1 MKRKLNTLLFAGL
14 LIILGL
20 CGCSLNTDKP
30 QNVIPYPSDEVAVS
44 PSAHPEATAETE
56 ETEAPTIEPKAYTI
70 SDLEVHFIDVG
81 QADAA
86 LLISDGHY
94 MLIDGGNVEDS
105 SLIYS
110 YLNKLNISYLDY
122 IIGTHAHEDHM
133 GGLSG
138 ALQKAEVENV
148 YVPKTESDAKFYQSF
163 KDKIMAEGV
172 TPINPTSGASFDLGS
187 CSVQLF
193 CPKYESTD
201 DLNNTSIMAKVVCGN
216 TSFLFTG
223 DAETDEEYDILNQG
237 YDLSATVL
245 KAGHHGADTSSSYT
259 FLRAIMPKY
268 VVIPVGKDNQ
278 HGHPDEAALS
288 RFRDVGATV
297 YRTDLQGDI
306 IVKSDGNELSIT
318 TEKNE
323 NEETNPTVA
332 QGSENSQNVES
343 QYIGNKNSKKFHRPS
358 CKNLPAEKNRVYLNS
373 RDEAIEQGFSPCAN
387 CIVK

>member
-1 MKRKLNTLLFAGL
+1 MKRKLSTLLFAGL

-30 QNVIPYPSDEVAVS
+30 QNVIPYPSDEAAVS

-56 ETEAPTIEPKAYTI
+56 ETKAPTIEPKAYTI

-110 YLNKLNISYLDY
+110 YLNKLNINYLDY

-172 TPINPTSGASFDLGS
+172 TPINPTSGTSFDLGS

-193 CPKYESTD
+193 CPKYESAD
-201 DLNNTSIMAKVVCGN
+201 DLNNTSIMTKVICGN

-223 DAETDEEYDILNQG
+223 DSERDEESDILGQG

-245 KAGHHGADTSSSYT
+245 KAGHHGSDTSSSYV
-259 FLRAIMPKY
+259 FLREVMPKY
-268 VVIPVGKDNQ
+268 VVISVGKDNQ
-278 HGHPDEAALS
+278 YGHPDEAALS

-306 IVKSDGNELSIT
+306 IVKSDGNELSFS

-332 QGSENSQNVES
+332 QGSENSQNGES

-373 RDEAIEQGFSPCAN
+373 RDEAIEQGFSPCGN
-387 CIVK
+387 CNVK